1 MIHDREYFY
10 KYIPAE
16 AAFKILQTRTL
27 KYSSPALFN
36 DPFDTQTRMDFDF
49 EVSELIEA
57 FSEEQYKMIHSPE
70 EPVGDESN
78 ELFRDIKKV
87 WQVAKQSKRKMP
99 KDIWRQQI
107 KSHNEETV
115 RMCTEYLEEMNNW
128 WYRLSKA
135 SRILCLA
142 EDREN
147 LLMWAHYAK
156 DHTGIVIK
164 FKCLPE
170 LDTPLI
176 AARKVDYSCKPP
188 VIAELNDYVKYLT
201 GQSSGLIDHRA
212 IFYKLFLTKS
222 AQWSYEQEWRVFI
235 PPFNMEN
242 PTIETDDRG
251 QEILFKLYSF
261 VPQEIHSIYFG
272 CKISKIDRNNIME
285 CLNNKDMRHVKKYNC
300 VRSDREYKLEFEEI
314 LSR

>member
-1 MIHDREYFY
+1 M
-10 KYIPAE
+10 PAE
-16 AAFKILQTRTL
+16 TAFKILQTRTL
-27 KYSSPALFN
+27 KYSSPSIFN
-36 DPFDTQTRMDFDF
+36 DPFDTQTRIDFGF

-57 FSEEQYKMIHSPE
+57 FEEELYKMIHGLE

-78 ELFRDIKKV
+78 ELFRHIKKV
-87 WQVAKQSKRKMP
+87 WHNARQSKRKMP
-99 KDIWRQQI
+99 RDILRQQT
-107 KSHNEETV
+107 KSFNEETV
-115 RMCTEYLEEMNNW
+115 RMCTESIKEMNNW

-142 EDREN
+142 EDQEN

-188 VIAELNDYVKYLT
+188 VMAELNDYVKHLT
-201 GQSSGLIDHRA
+201 GQSLDLIGHSD

-222 AQWSYEQEWRVFI
+222 TQWSYEQEWRVFI
-235 PPFNMEN
+235 PPFDMEN
-242 PTIETDDRG
+242 PTIKTDDRG
-251 QEILFKLYSF
+251 QEVLFDYYSF
-261 VPQEIHSIYFG
+261 TPQEIHSIYFG
-272 CKISKIDRNNIME
+272 CKISKPDRSDIME
-285 CLNNKDMRHVKKYNC
+285 YLNKRDMRHVKKYIC
-300 VRSDREYKLEFEEI
+300 IRSDRKYKLEFEEI
-314 LSR
+314 LSQ